1 MWWKLFLQIFSG
13 ITGLYLA
20 QNYIPG
26 VNFNGPFFI
35 LPKDQESVNSFLT
48 SLVFVGSIL
57 GILNHFIKP
66 LIQTIT
72 LPLRIITLN
81 LFSLFILMFIVWL
94 TEIFSPEL
102 SIEGLKPLFLVSLI
116 VWGIYFFLSKWL
128 PERS

>member
-20 QNYIPG
+20 QKYIPG